1 VTEDFSGERVMLEQ
15 DMQDLLALL
24 DDSLT
29 IKDGQAQV
37 VEPQRLRATIH
48 RLAEVSTLE
57 RGARQG
63 LARYITRLAALA
75 VGVTPASI
83 YELYMARG
91 RGEIPLT
98 FTVPAI
104 NLRVLSLDGAKAVF
118 RAARSMNAGG
128 MIFEIARSEM
138 GYTDQNPAEY
148 ATNIL
153 AAAITEDYQ
162 GPVFIQG
169 DHFQASAKRYTSD
182 PESEL
187 QALRDLMQEAIA
199 AGFFNIDVDT
209 STLVDLSKA
218 TIPEQQAVNTHLS
231 ALFTDYIRSLEPEG
245 ITVSVGGEIGEVGG
259 RNSTVEE
266 LRAYMDGFNSEL
278 RKRNPQAAGMSKIS
292 IQTGTS
298 HGGVVL
304 PDGSIKEVKVD
315 FDTMQRLSQVARQDY
330 GLAGAVQ
337 HGASTLPE
345 ELFDKFVEAQA
356 CEIHL
361 ATNFM
366 NIAYDLIPGELRQE
380 MYAFLD
386 EKRADNR
393 KPGMTDE
400 QFYYKNRKYAIGP
413 FKADLWNLSS
423 EEKAVISQS
432 WEKQFT
438 NLFNRLGLA
447 DTYQYVKNTI
457 HPVAIQPQLHEYVR
471 QTGEVEAA
479 SDLSD

>member
-1 VTEDFSGERVMLEQ
+1 MLEQ

-24 DDSLT
+24 DGSLVVQN
-29 IKDGQAQV
+29 GQSQVNDAAQ
-37 VEPQRLRATIH
+37 LRATIH

-57 RGARQG
+57 KGTRPG

-75 VGVTPASI
+75 VGIIPASI
-83 YELYMARG
+83 FELYMARG
-91 RGEIPLT
+91 RGEVPLT

-104 NLRVLSLDGAKAVF
+104 NLRVLSLDGARAVF
-118 RAARSMNAGG
+118 RAARSMNAGAF
-128 MIFEIARSEM
+128 IFEIARSEM
-138 GYTDQNPAEY
+138 GYTDQSPSEY

-153 AAAITEDYQ
+153 SAAISEGYQ

-169 DHFQASAKRYTSD
+169 DHFQASAKRFASNHEGET
-182 PESEL
+182 
-187 QALRDLMQEAIA
+187 QALRDLIREAIT

-218 TIPEQQAVNTHLS
+218 TISEQQAVNTQLS
-231 ALFTDYIRSLEPEG
+231 ALFTDHIRSLEPEG
-245 ITVSVGGEIGEVGG
+245 VTISVGGEIGEVGG

-278 RKRNPQAAGMSKIS
+278 HKKNPQAAGLSKIS

-315 FDTMQRLSQVARQDY
+315 FDTMKRLSQVARQEY
-330 GLAGAVQ
+330 KLAGAVQ

-345 ELFDKFVEAQA
+345 DFFDKFVEAQA
-356 CEIHL
+356 CEVHL

-366 NIAYDLIPGELRQE
+366 NIAYDLIPEALRQE
-380 MYAFLD
+380 MYTFLD
-386 EKRADNR
+386 EKHANDR

-413 FKADLWNLSS
+413 YKADLWNLSP
-423 EEKAVISQS
+423 EEKAAITQA

-438 NLFNRLGLA
+438 DLFNRLGLA
-447 DTYQYVKNTI
+447 ETRKFVENSI
-457 HPVAIQPQLHEYVR
+457 HPTNVQPQLIDYVKVVD
-471 QTGEVEAA
+471 EVEAA